1 MYNPVSF
8 KEKML
13 FILLD
18 TFKGTVSLYFIGIRC
33 LFSFPEKIGETNM
46 LSGRIEDFKNFSQFS
61 SIKEFNNTIEMFLA
75 EHKKDFTIGELIA
88 FKRLVRFSAKY
99 VGVANAKIGTLLK
112 INHVKMN
119 GFGISRS
126 TFERMLR
133 KAKKLGIL
141 TVKNTVKSKGGKGHN
156 VYIFNTIDGLKE
168 EKLTDCKNQ
177 EKPYESKPRRPK
189 LERETS
195 ILFKTSNNKDLNKRK
210 EDHLDAT
217 FTASYIPKEFVQAVR
232 PFFDQA
238 STIEEFWKSV
248 FLDTRKITHIV
259 DQETIT
265 YTAINAFKQS
275 IRAYKKGKIRTTLI
289 AFFTGTFKNLMDQA
303 YFAIPAKDIYEKIS
317 G

>member
-1 MYNPVSF
+1 MY
-8 KEKML
+8 
-13 FILLD
+13 
-18 TFKGTVSLYFIGIRC
+18 
-33 LFSFPEKIGETNM
+33 
-46 LSGRIEDFKNFSQFS
+46 
-61 SIKEFNNTIEMFLA
+61 LA
-75 EHKKDFTIGELIA
+75 EHKKDFTTGELIA
-88 FKRLVRFSAKY
+88 FKRLVPLSEKY
-99 VGVANAKIGTLLK
+99 VGVSNAKIGTLLK

-141 TVKNTVKSKGGKGHN
+141 TVKKTDKSKGGKGHN
-156 VYIFNTIDGLKE
+156 VYIFNTIEGLKE
-168 EKLTDCKNQ
+168 KKLTDCKNH
-177 EKPYESKPRRPK
+177 EKPYESKHKRPK
-189 LERETS
+189 LERETN

-238 STIEEFWKSV
+238 STIEELWKSV

-275 IRAYKKGKIRTTLI
+275 IRAYKKGKIRTTII

-303 YFAIPAKDIYEKIS
+303 YFAIP